1 MPMSESRHSRTA
13 SLKGLD
19 HAGEVAHWAV
29 MLLGWLWLGEQG
41 MRLGWSQA
49 SGVLAV
55 ALWWA
60 VRIVC
65 RGRSWARLASTV
77 LLGWCGLLTAWGM
90 WLPVWMPDTA
100 TAHGALLVLAVVW
113 GGWTALMETRSQT
126 STFRLSPLAWHP
138 LLAAAL
144 VALVWNPS
152 DHTLGAPVGQSGLLA
167 VCAALLHAR
176 ERHSPKRAAPCKASA
191 VAYVQLLAPSAM
203 GLMMGALW
211 LGDAWCAGLGWRTE
225 HMVWAHLGLMAGLPV
240 LVALSL
246 RGLPDGAG
254 LLVYHAHIGAAL
266 MVLGALMLLGNTAVH
281 GLLAMGL
288 PSLAWAL
295 HCSRHGMARVVQ
307 SPHALGW
314 SAGPLRW
321 LALLLGPG
329 LLLGVGVASPHW
341 GPGAM
346 QAALAALGGLAG
358 LWLALCAWCPPVQP
372 HGWPVASRPD
382 TYFSNTMTETTTP

>member
-1 MPMSESRHSRTA
+1 MSEARTPPTA
-13 SLKGLD
+13 SPTALT

-41 MRLGWSQA
+41 MRLGWSLA

-65 RGRSWARLASTV
+65 RGRAWTRQSSPLRM
-77 LLGWCGLLTAWGM
+77 GMCGLLTAWGV

-100 TAHGALLVLAVVW
+100 TAHAALLALALVWGAWGALI
-113 GGWTALMETRSQT
+113 ETRSQT

-144 VALVWNPS
+144 VALVWNLP
-152 DHTLGAPVGQSGLLA
+152 DPTLGAPVGQSGLLA
-167 VCAALLHAR
+167 VCAAVLHVR
-176 ERHSPKRAAPCKASA
+176 ERQSAARAVPCKAIA
-191 VAYVQLLAPSAM
+191 VAHSQLLAPSAM

-211 LGDAWCAGLGWRTE
+211 LGDAWCAGLGWSTE
-225 HMVWAHLGLMAGLPV
+225 HMVWVHLGLMAGLPAG
-240 LVALSL
+240 VALSL
-246 RGLPDGAG
+246 RVLPHGAG
-254 LLVYHAHIGAAL
+254 LAAHHAHIGAAL
-266 MVLGALMLLGNTAVH
+266 MVLGALMLLGNTALH

-295 HCSRHGMARVVQ
+295 HCARHGMAPMAQALAARVWPVW
-307 SPHALGW
+307 A
-314 SAGPLRW
+314 LRW

-341 GPGAM
+341 GPAAM
-346 QAALAALGGLAG
+346 QAALAALGGLAA
-358 LWLALCAWCPPVQP
+358 LWLALSAWRPPAQQP
-372 HGWPVASRPD
+372 SWPAASLP
-382 TYFSNTMTETTTP
+382 